1 MLILSIS
8 FSAFKENT
16 GRVIWIINT
25 LAQNSRAKLYE
36 KKELIISVVDSLGEA
51 LKVTVVTATKKTTDN
66 VSMFSILILPVYT
79 AWFYPILDTAKF
91 SNRVVAP
98 PGKWRHISNHS
109 FYTIQALFLS
119 NLSGFWP
126 QKWAFYLICF
136 CSFEK
141 YYFKSIFSYLFYMLL
156 QVSLV

>member
-8 FSAFKENT
+8 SSAFKENT

-51 LKVTVVTATKKTTDN
+51 LKAIVVTATKKTTDN

-79 AWFYPILDTAKF
+79 AWFYPILDTVKF
-91 SNRVVAP
+91 
-98 PGKWRHISNHS
+98 
-109 FYTIQALFLS
+109 
-119 NLSGFWP
+119 
-126 QKWAFYLICF
+126 
-136 CSFEK
+136 
-141 YYFKSIFSYLFYMLL
+141 
-156 QVSLV
+156 